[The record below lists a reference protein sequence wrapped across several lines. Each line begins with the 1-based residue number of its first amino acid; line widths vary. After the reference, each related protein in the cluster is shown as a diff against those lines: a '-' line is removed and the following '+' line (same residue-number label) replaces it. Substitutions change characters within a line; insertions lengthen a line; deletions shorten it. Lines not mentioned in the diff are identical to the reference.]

1 MSSVIQSVPGTRVLS
16 QSSTAMQMNIVS
28 PVAAVAAEAATAA
41 SFHASTT
48 TGTTGTTATVQSA
61 CSPRTSRKR
70 GRQDG
75 QVRLI
80 PTHLSCLNGSTV
92 LAITTDSPT
101 NTTTNTTNTTNT
113 TGSAV
118 TTPVTTI
125 PSAFEFRTADT
136 FNDMDVVDVDE
147 MYVPAGMDIDKD
159 ALITHRHI
167 YSLTQQQL
175 SAARS
180 LAHSRLS
187 KALFIDI
194 VISPDLT
201 TDHDPD
207 MLSRSSVPTN
217 STTTTAESRLAHSAT
232 SLRRASYCLPLSQ
245 AHSFSMRKTRARSA
259 SQSQSQI
266 QTQLRSRPSQTRRD
280 CTGHTL
286 SISDG
291 TTHIFVT
298 ENFPIPAFM
307 FYCCRFVLKEAHAL
321 GARSASVVRA
331 FEKSPAIFQSGPIA
345 TDHTIMEN
353 SVNKT
358 GLLAFLDQ
366 LESTAPPTHPPS
378 LLQTVLTRTRSAV
391 ASAHIVNLEIVVRL
405 LYAHCATQAHLV
417 PKHLESVFQG
427 ILAINQAT
435 GTANPRRD
443 SCIRIPSHAT
453 RRLLRD
459 ALLLIPS
466 PERNLLQFI
475 SLFGSVQSTSATMT
489 PEETFKSRSVYT
501 LSHPLDNSNLLP
513 AISAYFSPWISDTL
527 SGNPTTTPRSARKGS
542 GSNSGNPSFSG
553 VPQSTPWACALIE
566 LLIICDSM
574 TDTSVM
580 LWSLPKSLVN
590 EIRSLMLTWRSQKT
604 GFPGSGGLTP
614 RRVNRNIYSRG
625 HLSSAKR
632 RLFKGKTVS
641 NSGSSCGIG
650 SGGCGSTM
658 MAATKLGGSS
668 LAIVNEQSPFVDTT
682 IPDMSDTDGE
692 QRNKKRRRLQ

>member
-266 QTQLRSRPSQTRRD
+266 QTQSQIRRISDPDAIALVDGSDSWGMLPS
-280 CTGHTL
+280 HTL

-321 GARSASVVRA
+321 GA
-331 FEKSPAIFQSGPIA
+331 
-345 TDHTIMEN
+345 
-353 SVNKT
+353 
-358 GLLAFLDQ
+358 
-366 LESTAPPTHPPS
+366 
-378 LLQTVLTRTRSAV
+378 
-391 ASAHIVNLEIVVRL
+391 RL